1 MSKPKNGRLTCYKE
15 FAKPRLKKYKNP
27 TVIPTID
34 AIMSEIERIALGR
47 FEWTGIDGNGI
58 AIARKVEE
66 YLFYFKRCAI
76 VDTNEVGLAVVKLL
90 PIGVNIY
97 GEPAGYD
104 IITCNGVTLTPK
116 YPRTYPGA
124 MGQIGTDNAI
134 ILTDSQVIDRG
145 CIDGMWHWIMLFA
158 DAQISLNQQMINQ
171 RAPLLGLT
179 SSQADEEFVRVKI
192 IDVETGLNGMIVDEK
207 YGGDVKALNLD
218 SQFNVDKINAMQHEY
233 LSRALNSLGVDS
245 MQAFGKKERMI
256 VDEVESND
264 ESLAMIL
271 SDCMKARNDPLVDN
285 ITAKEYGITCKLAKP
300 YRISTY
306 KENLITYK
314 KSTAPAYDDNEK
326 QSFETI
332 DEVMERCQLS
342 VFMSLILS
350 QLIITLEYLCFI
362 KT

>member
-1 MSKPKNGRLTCYKE
+1 MSKPKNGTLTSYKE
-15 FAKPRLKKYKNP
+15 YSRPKLKKYKNP
-27 TVIPTID
+27 TVIPTVD
-34 AIMSEIERIALGR
+34 AIMSEVERIALGR
-47 FEWTGIDGNGI
+47 FEWSGVDGNGI
-58 AIARKVEE
+58 ALSRKIEE

-76 VDTNEVGLAVVKLL
+76 VDTNEVGLAVVKVI

-104 IITCNGVTLTPK
+104 IITANGVILTPK
-116 YPRTYPGA
+116 YPRSYSGA

-134 ILTDSQVIDRG
+134 ILTDSQIVNRG
-145 CIDGMWHWIMLFA
+145 CVDGLWHWVMLFA

-171 RAPLLGLT
+171 RAPMVGL
-179 SSQADEEFVRVKI
+179 SSTQADEQFMRIEI
-192 IDVETGLNGMIVDEK
+192 IDVESGLNGLVVDDK
-207 YGGDVKALNLD
+207 YGGSVKALNLE

-271 SDCMKARNDPLVDN
+271 SDCMKARNNPLIGN
-285 ITAKEYGITCKLAKP
+285 ITAEEYGIKCDLAKP

-306 KENLITYK
+306 KENLITYEPAN
-314 KSTAPAYDDNEK
+314 APAYEDNTQ

-332 DEVMERCQLS
+332 DEVME
-342 VFMSLILS
+342 
-350 QLIITLEYLCFI
+350 
-362 KT
+362 